1 MRAKEF
7 INESSIGDQIQS
19 QLGLK
24 AFYVYE
30 RGDDIVLDSLIVGK
44 DKQGQGLGSKAMNM
58 LTDYADQHGKRIILT
73 PGSQDKTHGTT
84 SRNRLVRFY
93 KQFGFKE
100 NKGRTID
107 YEIGAGK
114 MYREPKLNEMPLPV
128 DWEEGALGAEQTF
141 KNRLQYA
148 LERAKKLGAGSA
160 RVAFTIEFEGRPTVL
175 KVAKNNKGIAQNAAE
190 LEVLN
195 DSYTGQMDIVI
206 PLIDYDKKHPI
217 PLWIQTEL
225 AKKVTAKRLAQL
237 LHCTDF
243 YEFLDCVYNIINPGP
258 WWARGAHGGRPHGP
272 TEVKVEVSNLE
283 QTKQRLLASGK
294 SEQDVELF
302 VEYVDAV
309 VNLLHSSSLDFADF
323 RNASNWGEYQGRPV
337 IIDLGFNESVKQLY
351 MWGNR

>member
-7 INESSIGDQIQS
+7 IIESSIGDQIQS

-128 DWEEGALGAEQTF
+128 DWEEGALGSGQTF

-148 LERAKKLGAGSA
+148 LERAKKLGAGSS

-195 DSYTGQMDIVI
+195 DGYLGRLDIVI
-206 PLIDYDKKHPI
+206 PLVDYDKKHPT

-243 YEFLDCVYNIINPGP
+243 YEFLDCVYAIIQLR
-258 WWARGAHGGRPHGP
+258 ARP
-272 TEVKVEVSNLE
+272 TVPSRLE

-302 VEYVDAV
+302 GEYVDDV
-309 VNLLHSSSLDFADF
+309 VRLLHDSSLDFADF
-323 RNASNWGEYQGRPV
+323 RNPSNWGEYQGRPV

>member
-7 INESSIGDQIQS
+7 IIESSIGDQIQS

-24 AFYVYE
+24 SFYVYE

-114 MYREPKLNEMPLPV
+114 MFREPKLNEMPLPV
-128 DWEEGALGAEQTF
+128 DWEEGALGADQTF

-148 LERAKKLGAGSA
+148 LERAKKLGAGTS

-175 KVAKNNKGIAQNAAE
+175 KVAKNRKGVAQNAAE
-190 LEVLN
+190 LEVLD

-206 PLIDYDKKHPI
+206 PLIDYDKKHPT

-225 AKKVTAKRLAQL
+225 AKKINTKRLAEL

-243 YEFLDCVYNIINPGP
+243 YEFIMCVFDVINPKSKPTGP
-258 WWARGAHGGRPHGP
+258 S
-272 TEVKVEVSNLE
+272 TLE
-283 QTKQRLLASGK
+283 LTKQRLLASGK

-302 VEYVDAV
+302 VDYIDAV
-309 VNLLHSSSLDFADF
+309 VNLLHHSSLVLGDL
-323 RNASNWGEYQGRPV
+323 RRVENWGEYQGRPV
-337 IIDLGFNESVKQLY
+337 IIDLGFNESVRQLY
-351 MWGNR
+351 MRGIR